1 MHLASQ
7 MDNGQLMK
15 VKMMEEQ
22 LKKQETDLKYHEMK
36 RKIEETQKLEMMKK
50 MSELE
55 SRKQYSSILDHQVT
69 RVY

>member
-1 MHLASQ
+1 
-7 MDNGQLMK
+7 MK